1 MGFISEQWRT
11 QSGAVLRLGGPL
23 IVNYLAVAGMG
34 LADTIMSGRLG
45 AESLAAVAVGNSS
58 WMLAFS
64 ACLGI
69 LMAISPIVSRH
80 FGAGE
85 IKKIG
90 RYARHGMYLG
100 FAMGL
105 VILLVGR
112 PLAETAVA
120 AIGID
125 LGFRHMTV
133 DYLRALLFGAPGIL
147 IFIALRFTTEGVG
160 YTRPIMFTSVFSL
173 ICNVFLNYVL
183 MFGHFGA
190 PAMGVVGCA
199 YASAITMWLV
209 AIALGSY
216 MALSGRLRVLKIF
229 TRLGQFHPKIFGEIM
244 YLGFPI
250 SITIT
255 AEIGLFSAI
264 SILVGTRGVEITAAH
279 QIALSYASAMF

>member
-11 QSGAVLRLGGPL
+11 QSNAVLRLGGPL

-85 IKKIG
+85 INKIG

-125 LGFRHMTV
+125 EGFRHLTV
-133 DYLRALLFGAPGIL
+133 EYIRAL
-147 IFIALRFTTEGVG
+147 
-160 YTRPIMFTSVFSL
+160 
-173 ICNVFLNYVL
+173 
-183 MFGHFGA
+183 
-190 PAMGVVGCA
+190 
-199 YASAITMWLV
+199 
-209 AIALGSY
+209 
-216 MALSGRLRVLKIF
+216 
-229 TRLGQFHPKIFGEIM
+229 
-244 YLGFPI
+244 
-250 SITIT
+250 
-255 AEIGLFSAI
+255 
-264 SILVGTRGVEITAAH
+264 
-279 QIALSYASAMF
+279 

>member
-1 MGFISEQWRT
+1 MGFISAQWRT
-11 QSGAVLRLGGPL
+11 QSNAVLRLGGPL

-105 VILLVGR
+105 DGR
-112 PLAETAVA
+112 VHQGT
-120 AIGID
+120 
-125 LGFRHMTV
+125 TV
-133 DYLRALLFGAPGIL
+133 WCTGNPDVHR
-147 IFIALRFTTEGVG
+147 
-160 YTRPIMFTSVFSL
+160 
-173 ICNVFLNYVL
+173 
-183 MFGHFGA
+183 
-190 PAMGVVGCA
+190 
-199 YASAITMWLV
+199 
-209 AIALGSY
+209 
-216 MALSGRLRVLKIF
+216 
-229 TRLGQFHPKIFGEIM
+229 
-244 YLGFPI
+244 
-250 SITIT
+250 ITIHDRGR
-255 AEIGLFSAI
+255 GLHEAYHVY
-264 SILVGTRGVEITAAH
+264 VG
-279 QIALSYASAMF
+279 LLPCL